1 MEVITKPSNSPR
13 SLRPDLWLIAI
24 LKVLIQSTPS
34 TIVAFRSPSFV
45 DDGHFQQGLGNGS
58 LNMQHSDIL
67 LNFGAAVTREVMASL
82 GSHKISHTKLRD
94 SLRIKLDGSKLIN

>member
-1 MEVITKPSNSPR
+1 
-13 SLRPDLWLIAI
+13 
-24 LKVLIQSTPS
+24 
-34 TIVAFRSPSFV
+34 
-45 DDGHFQQGLGNGS
+45 
-58 LNMQHSDIL
+58 MQHSDIL